1 MSNQSNEGTI
11 CSAEE
16 LARAAASG
24 FYCLTRRQSS
34 GLLVHDFSRDNSE
47 IEGSAHEKL
56 SGGRNVRVHLFVC
69 GSFYCCSRFGE

>member
-1 MSNQSNEGTI
+1 
-11 CSAEE
+11 
-16 LARAAASG
+16 
-24 FYCLTRRQSS
+24 LTRRQSS

-69 GSFYCCSRFGE
+69 GSFYCCSHFGE